1 MLKPIVARRLRQ
13 ESQSQHR
20 LRLQVLEQRG
30 LQSETLPKIKIMNRN
45 NLAYD
50 PIAKKQKQQ
59 QLSYRSHMRNQNSG
73 VVWFGFRVRVSYTS
87 DWSQTHYYVVVK
99 DDLELLNLGI
109 PSPECCDHR
118 QVPRGRDLTVEK
130 TLKCFH

>member
-13 ESQSQHR
+13 KSQSQRR

-50 PIAKKQKQQ
+50 PIAKKNK
-59 QLSYRSHMRNQNSG
+59 NNNNSVTG
-73 VVWFGFRVRVSYTS
+73 
-87 DWSQTHYYVVVK
+87 H
-99 DDLELLNLGI
+99 I
-109 PSPECCDHR
+109 
-118 QVPRGRDLTVEK
+118 
-130 TLKCFH
+130 

>member
-50 PIAKKQKQQ
+50 LIAKKQKQ
-59 QLSYRSHMRNQNSG
+59 QLSYRSHMRHQNSG

-87 DWSQTHYYVVVK
+87 DWSQTRYYVVVK